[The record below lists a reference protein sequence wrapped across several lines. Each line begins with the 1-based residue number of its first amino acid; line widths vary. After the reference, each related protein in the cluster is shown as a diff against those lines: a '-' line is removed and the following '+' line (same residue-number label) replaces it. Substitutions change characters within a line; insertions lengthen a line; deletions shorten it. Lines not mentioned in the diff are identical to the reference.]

1 LKLLDLTFRYNL
13 GLPGMGARTVGF
25 YLDLYN
31 VLNTVNF
38 GNPTGN
44 RNSRNFMVPVVA
56 GRPTEAQIGVR
67 FTF

>member
-13 GLPGMGARTVGF
+13 NLPRAQTVGF

-31 VLNTVNF
+31 ALNTVNF
-38 GNPTGN
+38 GNPSGN

-56 GRPTEAQIGVR
+56 GRPLEAQVGIR
-67 FTF
+67 YAF